1 MRIRR
6 FGVLAAVIGTLAAGL
21 TTGPAQAE
29 IGPGAS
35 PETVTGLPL
44 STWQTNGPVMAIQVV
59 NNVAYVGGNFTKV
72 RPPGAAVGASTEV
85 VRNRLAAFDA
95 TTGALLSWAPSATAP
110 YYTVPT
116 GQTPDKNCTKIDTT
130 RIECATV
137 WSIAVTP
144 DKKSIVVGGAFAAIN
159 GQVRAG
165 LAAFTT
171 ATGALDPTFKPSV
184 QGRVETVTTSGSVVY
199 AGGGIIKAGGQTR
212 TGLAAFDFPAGTT
225 RPFAPAVV
233 RSKNTNI
240 TTGVNAVVLSPDNTR
255 LIVGGGF
262 DSVAGRAQHGLTALD
277 AQTGAPAAW
286 SSNRIA
292 MAASVTSLKVIG
304 DRVYSTADASGSE
317 SEGIIAFDAA
327 TGSDL
332 WYDSCRGAS
341 HSMAIVRGVVYA
353 GSHSHDCGAMEGA
366 YPEQYQNYASD
377 DRRRYTLRAE
387 VPTGGPGAKLL
398 PWSPRTN
405 DGNGA
410 FAMAT
415 DDNTLWIGG
424 EFTSVDNANQ
434 QGLTRFS
441 FLDKGAQNHKPLTP
455 QKPLATSTRPG
466 IVDISFKESEDP
478 DNRALVYQ
486 LIKDHNT
493 SSPIYQVTSSNPP
506 WLQGWFSYTDD
517 VADGSTHT
525 YDVRAIDPLGLA
537 SSRSTGATVTA
548 ATSDTAATSL
558 PDLAK
563 RDGAATQFS
572 FEGRN
577 ADGKFVDGIAQTTAT
592 PGTGVLT
599 ATGAPTSGSA
609 VTLSGAAGGVIV
621 HNVQQYPPRASSVE
635 MLFRTNTTRG
645 GTLFSVG
652 TTSTPTSYSSNDTG
666 VLWMSNSGKLNFGL
680 RPDKTRSNANP
691 WEAPSSSRT
700 SVQTAASYN
709 DATWHHV
716 VATFDAC
723 SGTKIYVD
731 GAQVAADPTM
741 TWTRSM
747 NGFLRIGGDTLSGF
761 TDASS
766 SMYFAGLLD
775 EVSYYKY
782 PLSAKQAGAHASVAL
797 ARVSAPT
804 GVKATA
810 TGPQTVD
817 LSWRAV
823 PGATSYTVSRD
834 GAPVGTVATTAFSD
848 SGLTATTKYTY
859 TVTATVGTT
868 TGPAS
873 DAVSATTTGPLPVAL
888 FTSGKTW
895 RYDASGNPDTSW
907 KTASFDDSSWA
918 SGPSELGHGE
928 GDEATAITPFMPDGT
943 TRRLTTY
950 FRTGFDVPSGPTPTS
965 LSLRFKLDDGAV
977 LYLNGEEV
985 LRDNMPT
992 GTVGPETKA
1001 TTWAADDGQT
1011 WRTVTLPASKLVE
1024 GGNVLAVEVHQNDR
1038 SSLDLTWDAEL
1049 TAKFD

>member
-1 MRIRR
+1 MRSWRS
-6 FGVLAAVIGTLAAGL
+6 GALAAVLGTLLLGA
-21 TTGPAQAE
+21 TVPAQAE
-29 IGPGAS
+29 IGPGAAS

-44 STWQTNGPVMAIQVV
+44 ATWQTNGTVMDIEIV

-72 RPPGAAVGASTEV
+72 RPPGAAIGASTEV

-137 WSIAVTP
+137 WSIAPSP
-144 DKKSIVVGGAFAAIN
+144 DKKSIIVGGAFAAIN

-184 QGRVETVTTSGSVVY
+184 QGRVETVATSGTVVY

-225 RPFAPAVV
+225 RPFSPAVV
-233 RSKNTNI
+233 RSTNTNI
-240 TTGVNAVVLSPDNTR
+240 TTGVNAVALSPDNSR

-262 DSVAGRAQHGLTALD
+262 DSVAGRTQHGLTALD
-277 AQTGAPAAW
+277 AQTGAPAPW

-292 MAASVTSLKVIG
+292 IVASVTNLKVIG
-304 DRVYSTADASGSE
+304 DRVYSTADAAGSE
-317 SEGIIAFDAA
+317 SEGVIAFDAA
-327 TGSDL
+327 TGADL

-366 YPEQYQNYASD
+366 YPEQYQNYGTD

-387 VPTGGPGAKLL
+387 VPSGVGARYL

-410 FAMAT
+410 NAMAT

-424 EFTSVDNANQ
+424 EFTSVDNGNQ

-455 QKPLATSTRPG
+455 QAPVVTSTRPG
-466 IVDISFKESEDP
+466 IIDVSFKETEDP
-478 DNRALVYQ
+478 DNRTLVYQ
-486 LIKDHNT
+486 LIKDHDTAN
-493 SSPIYQVTSSNPP
+493 PVYQVTSSNAP
-506 WLQGWFSYTDD
+506 WRQGWFHYTDD
-517 VADGSTHT
+517 VADGSSHT
-525 YDVRAIDPLGLA
+525 YDVRATDPLGLN
-537 SSRSTGATVTA
+537 SNRSTGVTITA
-548 ATSDTAATSL
+548 ASSATALS
-558 PDLAK
+558 DLAK
-563 RDGAATQFS
+563 KDQAALQLS
-572 FEGRN
+572 FETRVS
-577 ADGKFVDGIAQTTAT
+577 GKYVDGIGQTTASPGT
-592 PGTGVLT
+592 AVTTVPGTGGSGNAIGLPGT
-599 ATGAPTSGSA
+599 AN
-609 VTLSGAAGGVIV
+609 GVV
-621 HNVQQYPPRASSVE
+621 AHNVQQYSPRALSFE
-635 MLFRTNTTRG
+635 TLFKTTTTRG
-645 GTLFSVG
+645 GTLMSFGNS
-652 TTSTPTSYSSNDTG
+652 SSPTSYSATDTG
-666 VLWMSNSGKLNFGL
+666 VLWMGNTGKLNFGL
-680 RPDKTRSNANP
+680 RPDKVRSNANP
-691 WEAPSSSRT
+691 WEIPSASRSSVGT
-700 SVQTAASYN
+700 TASYN
-709 DATWHHV
+709 DGTWHHAV
-716 VATFDAC
+716 VTFDAVAG
-723 SGTKIYVD
+723 SRIFVD
-731 GAQVAADPTM
+731 GSLAAEDATM
-741 TWTRSM
+741 TWSRSI
-747 NGFLRIGGDTLSGF
+747 NSFLRIGGDPTAGF
-761 TDASS
+761 TDAASS
-766 SMYFAGLLD
+766 IYLAGSMD
-775 EVSYYKY
+775 EVAFYKY
-782 PLSAKQAGAHASVAL
+782 PLSPKQAGAHADVAL
-797 ARVSAPT
+797 ARLSAPT

-810 TGPQTVD
+810 TGPDKVD
-817 LSWRAV
+817 LTWRAV
-823 PGATSYTVSRD
+823 PGATSYTVARD
-834 GAPVGTVATTAFSD
+834 GATVGTVATNAFSD
-848 SGLTATTKYTY
+848 TGLTATTKYAY
-859 TVTATVGTT
+859 TVTPTADTV

-873 DAVSATTTGPLPVAL
+873 DAVSVTTTGPLPISLVK
-888 FTSGKTW
+888 SGRVW
-895 RYDASGNPDTSW
+895 RYDASGSPASDW
-907 KTASFDDSSWA
+907 KARSYDDSSWA

-928 GDEATAITPFMPDGT
+928 GDEATVIDPFMPNGT

-950 FRTGFDVPSGPTPTS
+950 FRTSFTVPDGQSPTS

-977 LYLNGEEV
+977 LYLNGSEV

-1011 WRTVTLPASKLVE
+1011 WRTVTIPVSQLTS
-1024 GGNVLAVEVHQNDR
+1024 GTNVLAVEVHQNDR